1 MILIIRQPVGVLVDL
16 EDEVV
21 PADSEVVP
29 HIGCL
34 EIKVLKG
41 TDGRAYTLEAM
52 RLTPRDANY
61 VKVSLLNIV
70 LILYSMLRLSLD
82 SDISLFPLTFHVEN

>member
-1 MILIIRQPVGVLVDL
+1 MISFNPFLILIIRQPVGVLVDL
-16 EDEVV
+16 DDEVV
-21 PADSEVVP
+21 PVDSEVVP

-61 VKVSLLNIV
+61 VKVSLLDIV
-70 LILYSMLRLSLD
+70 
-82 SDISLFPLTFHVEN
+82 